1 LTLYYT
7 TQRGLCLLLIINF
20 SSLRFYGANEVLLL
34 TFSTKSV
41 IIVVYTLA
49 IAIIIALKIQEIKLE
64 RITSI

>member
-1 LTLYYT
+1 MA
-7 TQRGLCLLLIINF
+7 QKK
-20 SSLRFYGANEVLLL
+20 VLLL

-41 IIVVYTLA
+41 IIVMYTLA